1 MNNMVSRISKGLR
14 EIAEPDRAAK
24 HQKFFKTGEGEY
36 GEGDKFIGVRV
47 PLIRK
52 LVREFQGLS
61 LEETKTLLFSLWH
74 EERLFALLMMRDSF
88 KRGDDKRKEEIYN
101 LFMNSTSQI
110 NNWDLVDSSA
120 PYIAGAWLFDRDR
133 TPLYEFAE
141 SDNLWER
148 RIAVIST
155 QYFIRRNNFADTLRI
170 AGILLED
177 REDLIH
183 KAVGWMLRDVGNRN
197 MKTEEKF
204 LKKYYRKMPR
214 TMLRYAIEK
223 FPEEKRQMY
232 LKGLI

>member
-1 MNNMVSRISKGLR
+1 MNNIVSRISKRLR

-24 HQKFFKTGEGEY
+24 HQRFFKTGEGEY

-52 LVREFQGLS
+52 LVREFRGLS
-61 LEETKTLLFSLWH
+61 LEEMKTLLFSSWH
-74 EERLFALLMMRDSF
+74 EERLFALLMMCDSF
-88 KRGDDKRKEEIYN
+88 KRGDDKRKEGIYD
-101 LFMNSTSQI
+101 LFMNSTTNI

-120 PYIAGAWLFDRDR
+120 PYIAGVWLYGRDR
-133 TPLYEFAE
+133 TPLYKFAV
-141 SDNLWER
+141 SNNLWER
-148 RIAVIST
+148 RIAIIAT
-155 QYFIRRNNFADTLRI
+155 QYFIRRNDFTDTLGI
-170 AGILLED
+170 AEILLED

-183 KAVGWMLRDVGNRN
+183 KAVGWMLREAGNKD
-197 MKTEEKF
+197 METEEKF
-204 LKKYYRKMPR
+204 LKKHYKRMPR

>member
-1 MNNMVSRISKGLR
+1 MNNIVSRISERLR

-24 HQKFFKTGEGEY
+24 HQRFFKTGEGEY

-52 LVREFQGLS
+52 LVREFRGLS
-61 LEETKTLLFSLWH
+61 LEEMKTLLFSSWH
-74 EERLFALLMMRDSF
+74 EERLFALLMMCDSF
-88 KRGDDKRKEEIYN
+88 KRGDDKRKEGIYD
-101 LFMNSTSQI
+101 LFMNSTTHI

-120 PYIAGAWLFDRDR
+120 PYIAGVWLYDRDR
-133 TPLYEFAE
+133 TPLYKFAV
-141 SDNLWER
+141 SNNLWER
-148 RIAVIST
+148 RIAIIAT
-155 QYFIRRNNFADTLRI
+155 QYFIRRNDFTDTLGI
-170 AGILLED
+170 AEILLED

-183 KAVGWMLRDVGNRN
+183 KAVGWMLREAGNKD
-197 MKTEEKF
+197 METEEKF
-204 LKKYYRKMPR
+204 LKKHYKRMPR

>member
-1 MNNMVSRISKGLR
+1 MGNAVHEIPRRLR

-24 HQKFFKTGEGEY
+24 HQRFFKTGKGEY

-52 LVREFQGLS
+52 LVREFRGLS
-61 LEETKTLLFSLWH
+61 PQETKTLLFSSWH
-74 EERLFALLMMRDSF
+74 EERLFALLLMCDSF
-88 KRGDDKRKEEIYN
+88 DRGDDERKEEIYN

-120 PYIAGAWLFDRDR
+120 PYIAGAWLFERDR
-133 TPLYEFAE
+133 TSLYKFAGSE
-141 SDNLWER
+141 KLCER
-148 RIAVIST
+148 RIGIIST
-155 QYFIRRNNFADTLRI
+155 QYFIRKNDYADTMRI
-170 AGILLED
+170 AEILLED

-183 KAVGWMLRDVGNRN
+183 KAVGWMLREVGNRN
-197 MKTEEKF
+197 MKTEEIF
-204 LKKYYRKMPR
+204 LKKYYSKMPR

-223 FPEEKRQMY
+223 FPEEKRQRY

>member
-1 MNNMVSRISKGLR
+1 MDNAVHEIAKRLR
-14 EIAEPDRAAK
+14 GIAEPDRAAK
-24 HQKFFKTGEGEY
+24 HQKFFKTGKGEY

-52 LVREFQGLS
+52 LLREFRGLS
-61 LEETKTLLFSLWH
+61 LEEINTLLFSPWH
-74 EERLFALLMMRDSF
+74 EERLFALLMMDDLF
-88 KRGDDKRKEEIYN
+88 KRGDGKRKEEIYN

-133 TPLYEFAE
+133 TPLFRFAE

-148 RIAVIST
+148 RIAIIST
-155 QYFIRRNNFADTLRI
+155 QYFIRRNDFADTLRI
-170 AGILLED
+170 AEILLED

-183 KAVGWMLRDVGNRN
+183 KAVGWMLREVGNRN
-197 MKTEEKF
+197 MHTEERF
-204 LKKYYRKMPR
+204 LKKHYKRMPR

>member
-1 MNNMVSRISKGLR
+1 MDNAVHEIAIRLR
-14 EIAEPDRAAK
+14 EVAEPAMAAK
-24 HQKFFKTGEGEY
+24 HQKFFKTGKGEY

-52 LVREFQGLS
+52 LLREFRGLS
-61 LEETKTLLFSLWH
+61 LTGIKTLLFSPWH
-74 EERLFALLMMRDSF
+74 EERLFALLMMDDSF
-88 KRGDDKRKEEIYN
+88 KRGDDKRKEEIYT

-120 PYIAGAWLFDRDR
+120 GYIAGAWLFDRER
-133 TPLYEFAE
+133 TPLFQFAE

-148 RIAVIST
+148 RISIIST
-155 QYFIRRNNFADTLRI
+155 QYFIRRNDFEDTLKI
-170 AGILLED
+170 SEILLKD
-177 REDLIH
+177 KEDLIH
-183 KAVGWMLRDVGNRN
+183 KAVGWMLREVGNRN
-197 MKTEEKF
+197 MHTEERF
-204 LKKYYRKMPR
+204 LKKHYKRMPR

>member
-1 MNNMVSRISKGLR
+1 MGNAVHEISKRLR
-14 EIAEPDRAAK
+14 EITEPAMAAK

-52 LVREFQGLS
+52 LVREFRGLS
-61 LEETKTLLFSLWH
+61 LEEIKPLLFSPWH
-74 EERLFALLMMRDSF
+74 EERLFALLMMDDSF
-88 KRGDDKRKEEIYN
+88 KRGDDKRKEEIYT

-120 PYIAGAWLFDRDR
+120 AYIAGAWLFDRDR

-141 SDNLWER
+141 SEDLWER
-148 RIAVIST
+148 RIAIIST
-155 QYFIRRNNFADTLRI
+155 QYFIKRNDFEDTLRI
-170 AGILLED
+170 AKILLAD
-177 REDLIH
+177 KEDLIH
-183 KAVGWMLRDVGNRN
+183 KAVGWMLREVGNRN

-204 LKKYYRKMPR
+204 LKKYYGKMPR

>member
-1 MNNMVSRISKGLR
+1 MNNIVSRISKRLR

-24 HQKFFKTGEGEY
+24 HQRFFKTGEGEY

-52 LVREFQGLS
+52 LVREFRGLS
-61 LEETKTLLFSLWH
+61 LEEMKTLLFSSWH
-74 EERLFALLMMRDSF
+74 EERLFALLMMCDSF
-88 KRGDDKRKEEIYN
+88 KRGDDKRKEGIYD
-101 LFMNSTSQI
+101 LFMNSTTNI

-120 PYIAGAWLFDRDR
+120 PYIAGVWLYGRDR
-133 TPLYEFAE
+133 TPLYKFAV
-141 SDNLWER
+141 SNNLWER
-148 RIAVIST
+148 RIAIIAT
-155 QYFIRRNNFADTLRI
+155 QYFIRRNDFTDTLGI
-170 AGILLED
+170 AEILLED

-183 KAVGWMLRDVGNRN
+183 KAVGWMLREAGNKD

-204 LKKYYRKMPR
+204 LKKHYKRMPR